1 MNTIPVAEVKSAT
14 RSYRS
19 GARLVPALRGVSLS
33 IGAGEIVALAGP
45 SGSGKSTLLHLIG
58 CLDRPDSGE
67 VRLGDLRVSQMRAGA
82 LAAVRRDR
90 LGFIFQSFNLIPVLT
105 ARENVE
111 YPLLLTRIGR
121 TERRS
126 RVDDLLDSVGLQSKS
141 DRRPHELS
149 GGERQR
155 VAIARALVNQPSLVL
170 ADEPTANLDSVTGAA
185 VLDVMEDLRDRRGVA
200 FLFASHDP
208 RVIERMDRVIRLHDG
223 LIANDTQLE
232 AAACA

>member
-19 GARLVPALRGVSLS
+19 GARLVPALRGVSLT

-90 LGFIFQSFNLIPVLT
+90 LGFIFQSFNLIPILT

-170 ADEPTANLDSVTGAA
+170 ADEPTANLDSVTGVA

-223 LIANDTQLE
+223 VIANDTQLE

>member
-1 MNTIPVAEVKSAT
+1 
-14 RSYRS
+14 
-19 GARLVPALRGVSLS
+19 
-33 IGAGEIVALAGP
+33 
-45 SGSGKSTLLHLIG
+45 
-58 CLDRPDSGE
+58 
-67 VRLGDLRVSQMRAGA
+67 MRAGA

-90 LGFIFQSFNLIPVLT
+90 LGFIFQSFNLVPVLT

-121 TERRS
+121 SERRS
-126 RVDDLLDSVGLQSKS
+126 RVDDLLDSVGLHSKA

-208 RVIERMDRVIRLHDG
+208 RVIERMDRVTRLHDG
-223 LIANDTQLE
+223 IIVNDPQLE

>member
-1 MNTIPVAEVKSAT
+1 MNTTPVAEVKSAT
-14 RSYRS
+14 RTYRS
-19 GARLVPALRGVSLS
+19 GATVVPALRGVSLT
-33 IGAGEIVALAGP
+33 IAAGELVALAGP

-67 VRLGDLRVSQMRAGA
+67 VLLGTLQVSRMRAGA

-90 LGFIFQSFNLIPVLT
+90 LGFIFQGFNLVPVLT

-111 YPLLLTRIGR
+111 YPLLLTRAGR
-121 TERRS
+121 TERRQ
-126 RVDDLLDSVGLQSKS
+126 RVDALLTNVGLQAKA

-155 VAIARALVNQPSLVL
+155 VAIARALVNRPSLVL
-170 ADEPTANLDSVTGAA
+170 ADEPTANLDSVTGGA
-185 VLDVMEDLRDRRGVA
+185 VLDVMEDLRDRLGVA

-208 RVIERMDRVIRLHDG
+208 RVVERMDRIIRLKDG
-223 LIANDTQLE
+223 AITNDLQLE

>member
-1 MNTIPVAEVKSAT
+1 MNNSYVADVRAAA

-19 GARLVPALRGVSLS
+19 GTALVRALRGVSLT
-33 IGAGEIVALAGP
+33 IAAGELVALSGP

-67 VRLGDLRVSQMRAGA
+67 IRLGDLRVSHMRAGA

-90 LGFIFQSFNLIPVLT
+90 LGFIFQSFNLVPVLT

-111 YPLLLTRIGR
+111 YPLLLTRIGGR
-121 TERRS
+121 ERRR
-126 RVDDLLDSVGLQSKS
+126 RVADLLDSVGLEAKA

-155 VAIARALVNQPSLVL
+155 VAIARALVNRPSLVL

-185 VLDVMEDLRDRRGVA
+185 VLDVMEDLRDRLGAA

-208 RVIERMDRVIRLHDG
+208 RVVERMDRVIELKDG
-223 LIANDTQLE
+223 EVVNNHQLE

>member
-19 GARLVPALRGVSLS
+19 GARLVRALRGVSLT
-33 IGAGEIVALAGP
+33 IGAGEIAALAGP

-67 VRLGDLRVSQMRAGA
+67 VRLGDLRVSHMRAGA

-90 LGFIFQSFNLIPVLT
+90 LGFIFQSFNLVPVLT

-121 TERRS
+121 SERRS
-126 RVDDLLDSVGLQSKS
+126 RVDDLLDSVGLHSKA

-208 RVIERMDRVIRLHDG
+208 RVIERMDRVTRLHDG
-223 LIANDTQLE
+223 IIVNDPQLE